1 MARNNR
7 ESRRGFLR
15 QIGVAAGAL
24 AGGVVV
30 AGQRTSAPRAIEKP
44 PALATKSGG
53 GDQLTKLFQEAKA
66 KGLAGGKLDK
76 SVGAMTKTLTPVDR
90 RAAVGILEINGR
102 AGKNRN
108 LAPLIGAAIAGAA
121 TDLAKLGS
129 AGQKA
134 CGDGCGSG
142 CGAGCSI
149 PAGIDLATAAAGGNC
164 GDGCGAGCQQFNSSG
179 LDCGGA
185 CDSASGFFCGG
196 NCSGVFDRAFSFDP
210 AGELVGKESF
220 KANGATVAA
229 ALKNAATAYT
239 KVFNA
244 K

>member
-1 MARNNR
+1 MARSNR

-15 QIGVAAGAL
+15 RVGVTAGAL
-24 AGGVVV
+24 AGAV
-30 AGQRTSAPRAIEKP
+30 AVAKGRESRAIERP
-44 PALATKSGG
+44 PALAAKSNGTN
-53 GDQLTKLFQEAKA
+53 QLTKLFQEAKA
-66 KGLAGGKLDK
+66 KGSAGGKLDK
-76 SVGAMTKTLTPVDR
+76 TVGAMTKTLNPANRLV
-90 RAAVGILEINGR
+90 AVGVLEINGR

-108 LAPLIGAAIAGAA
+108 LAPLIGAALAGASA
-121 TDLAKLGS
+121 EFGKLAPGI
-129 AGQKA
+129 QKA
-134 CGDGCGSG
+134 AGNGCGDGCG
-142 CGAGCSI
+142 AGCMA
-149 PAGIDLATAAAGGNC
+149 PAGFDWGSVAAGHGC

-185 CDSASGFFCGG
+185 CDAASGFFCGG

-220 KANGATVAA
+220 KVNGTTVAA

-239 KVFNA
+239 KVFSA